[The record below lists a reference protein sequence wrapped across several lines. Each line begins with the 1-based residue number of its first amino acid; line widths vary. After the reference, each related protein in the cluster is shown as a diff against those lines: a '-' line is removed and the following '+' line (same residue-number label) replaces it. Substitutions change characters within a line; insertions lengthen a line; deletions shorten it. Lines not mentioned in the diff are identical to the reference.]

1 MKEDSR
7 DLIVPIRMSILEK
20 NKIEK
25 RAKITGKKFST
36 FIRDSALGCEIK
48 EKADEKL
55 IREFIHDIRS
65 VQIAINNLGRELHL
79 ANFINEPMLDREKKE
94 LSNLVLQI
102 KEKLL

>member
-7 DLIVPIRMSILEK
+7 DLIVPIRMSIIEK

-36 FIRDSALGCEIK
+36 FVRDSALGCEIK

-65 VQIAINNLGRELHL
+65 IQIAVNNLGRELHN
-79 ANFINEPMLDREKKE
+79 ANFIDEPMLEREKIK
-94 LSNLVLQI
+94 LSKLILEI